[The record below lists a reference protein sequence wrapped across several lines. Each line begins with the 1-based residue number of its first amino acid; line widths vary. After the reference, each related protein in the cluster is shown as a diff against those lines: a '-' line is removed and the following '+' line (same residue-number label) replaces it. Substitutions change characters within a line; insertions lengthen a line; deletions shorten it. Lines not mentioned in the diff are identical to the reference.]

1 MGTIQYQKIGLR
13 IAGTKSR
20 NGGFTPLVA
29 VGILAGNEGD
39 NMDKIT
45 VVSEKPVYVIKH
57 SKDYILYQLI
67 DRKVKPCD
75 RDTVGILSIALT
87 IARDVQL
94 ANSKS
99 PYSLLK
105 EVYGKFVNNYMEH
118 SSDGLDKFIDKDFD
132 KSEFESILEE
142 YPLETRSSTY
152 IPMNPDGISGILCV
166 PQDKMIDL
174 FRDSQYSEFASF
186 KEIEIGM
193 NCTMMPDLENIEIPR
208 PKIYSI
214 VVNGI
219 DVETTMKKFTDFFDT
234 AKILH
239 DTQDITYDNIH
250 FSLAELLE
258 SPNHRIDKGR
268 SYVELDTAHNR
279 IVCNVY
285 KKQITYTL
293 EYFIKGGTGKT
304 QQDVA
309 NGIATGQIKLTIG
322 ANVVRFP
329 SYSPKRTDIPASYA
343 NLKVDIAP
351 KSTEMH
357 KFSVNSSVDNINR
370 SVIITIV
377 ITASQ
382 NDSIIQNNNNYSR
395 KKTNHPNPTDT
406 KQRSNELN
414 QTNSNN
420 NAYNFD
426 TPNKKN
432 YARIIILLIGTGVSI
447 FIGFIWGSHS
457 YDYKLTRKDSV
468 NIYYII
474 KREKDQ
480 WIENNWALRNI
491 DDSKSYSDNNV
502 DVEYVKED
510 TLTNK
515 GKSMSADNTEANK
528 EDLKN
533 AARKAILNLVN
544 NKKLTDCRKHDG
556 WNKYLEK
563 EERGAIEAVLD
574 STKYKQYTPQT
585 QWKIKNVNTG
595 EFNSFKQ
602 IIDAQKAIWRLI
614 NEDKKE

>member
-132 KSEFESILEE
+132 KFEFESILEE

-193 NCTMMPDLENIEIPR
+193 NCTTMPDLENIEIPR

-214 VVNGI
+214 MVNGI
-219 DVETTMKKFTDFFDT
+219 DVETTMKKLTDFFDT

-293 EYFIKGGTGKT
+293 EYFIESTEKNKLT
-304 QQDVA
+304 VA
-309 NGIATGQIKLTIG
+309 NMIATNQVKLTLG
-322 ANVVRFP
+322 ANIVEF
-329 SYSPKRTDIPASYA
+329 SSNSPTKTYIPASCA
-343 NLKVDIAP
+343 NKKIDITP
-351 KSTEMH
+351 NFTDTH
-357 KFSVNSSVDNINR
+357 KFSVHSSVDDTKRSIIVTIAITPLKTIGEAFTVQDNR
-370 SVIITIV
+370 NYKRNTSNRPTTENSVQKDYEPFQTSDSVDTNTNPNNFKRSYARLIFFIGVGIGMCIGFGVWGIHSFTIGKIT
-377 ITASQ
+377 SE
-382 NDSIIQNNNNYSR
+382 DSIIIYKIKEAEKNTQEKAERKVKEEAEKQAKEEEERRAQEEEERKAQEEERKAKEEEEEAKKKAEAIAKTKKEILGLVNKKDYAACERHKYWKEHLTEKERNAVYWVLNVKGQIKKSVESVLKKKYS
-395 KKTNHPNPTDT
+395 
-406 KQRSNELN
+406 SWNEL
-414 QTNSNN
+414 
-420 NAYNFD
+420 
-426 TPNKKN
+426 
-432 YARIIILLIGTGVSI
+432 
-447 FIGFIWGSHS
+447 
-457 YDYKLTRKDSV
+457 
-468 NIYYII
+468 
-474 KREKDQ
+474 
-480 WIENNWALRNI
+480 
-491 DDSKSYSDNNV
+491 
-502 DVEYVKED
+502 
-510 TLTNK
+510 
-515 GKSMSADNTEANK
+515 
-528 EDLKN
+528 
-533 AARKAILNLVN
+533 
-544 NKKLTDCRKHDG
+544 
-556 WNKYLEK
+556 
-563 EERGAIEAVLD
+563 EAVR
-574 STKYKQYTPQT
+574 SKIEKIEREQAKQQ
-585 QWKIKNVNTG
+585 
-595 EFNSFKQ
+595 
-602 IIDAQKAIWRLI
+602 
-614 NEDKKE
+614 